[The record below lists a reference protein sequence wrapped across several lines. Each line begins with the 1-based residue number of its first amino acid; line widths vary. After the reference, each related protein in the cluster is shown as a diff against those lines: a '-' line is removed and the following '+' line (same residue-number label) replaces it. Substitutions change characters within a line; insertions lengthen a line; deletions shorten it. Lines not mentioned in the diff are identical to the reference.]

1 MWPKALAQL
10 LELLPHLTRLLPL
23 ADRFLQSKTV
33 DQEANTRAMQAMAE
47 GLRGDLGQVTAS
59 HAGLYRQLNE
69 QSVKLSE
76 LTSDMHATNV
86 ALDTTSRRIARLED
100 ELSLVTKLAVGL
112 CFGLFVAIVL
122 IVILLV
128 RH

>member
-112 CFGLFVAIVL
+112 CFGLFVAIVM

>member
-33 DQEANTRAMQAMAE
+33 DHEANTRAMQAMAE